1 MLNAILSPHALN
13 DRVERL
19 TYIHDTVGFGDR
31 VEAEWFDGNKV
42 LQLTDTGVVMV
53 KGATDDMLVTA
64 YIATLAQA
72 IRIYYNGLG
81 LNMLPRWLYKRVTRN
96 QQFYKE
102 QPHIQNVFVKGA

>member
-1 MLNAILSPHALN
+1 M
-13 DRVERL
+13 
-19 TYIHDTVGFGDR
+19 
-31 VEAEWFDGNKV
+31 

-102 QPHIQNVFVKGA
+102 QPHIQNIFVKGA

>member
-13 DRVERL
+13 DRVDRL
-19 TYIHDTVGFGDR
+19 AYIHNTVGFGDK

-81 LNMLPRWLYKRVTRN
+81 LKTLPRWLYKKVTRN

-102 QPHIQNVFVKGA
+102 QPNFKKEFLERA